1 MKQVSLLDNVA
12 CSSTYI
18 CIYNTIYCITSTIYQ
33 GFCRICTE
41 FTIWTTMTSNSEYN
55 KTSKRYLMFIWRVL
69 DHTAVYTFACFL
81 RWIWCHKGTYG
92 LVLKMLHMNLKQIA
106 VLGLHRM
113 RWRFCFFFGGGG
125 GNRFFLDL
133 FVFMKI
139 CMGKP
144 CKKVASFWSVCVVF
158 NFFLL
163 LLLPNPPHTIQE
175 VLGPRPQAP
184 NGYFIAMLFCER
196 DTESIDSEGFERI
209 AIRGR
214 LLKSPTVV
222 VNIIPRLLL
231 Y

>member
-113 RWRFCFFFGGGG
+113 RWRFCFFFGGEGETG
-125 GNRFFLDL
+125 FFWICL
-133 FVFMKI
+133 FLWKSAWENHAKKWLVFDQCVLYLIFFCCCCCQILHIPFRRSWDPDHKRQMDI
-139 CMGKP
+139 SLP
-144 CKKVASFWSVCVVF
+144 CCFAKGILSRLIQKDSKE
-158 NFFLL
+158 
-163 LLLPNPPHTIQE
+163 LPLE
-175 VLGPRPQAP
+175 AV
-184 NGYFIAMLFCER
+184 Y
-196 DTESIDSEGFERI
+196 
-209 AIRGR
+209 
-214 LLKSPTVV
+214 
-222 VNIIPRLLL
+222 
-231 Y
+231 